1 MRVEPIRKLEEDNGT
16 EKAEM
21 PQIRR
26 KFLSQTGGDG
36 L

>member
-1 MRVEPIRKLEEDNGT
+1 MRVERIRKLEENNGT
-16 EKAEM
+16 KTVEM